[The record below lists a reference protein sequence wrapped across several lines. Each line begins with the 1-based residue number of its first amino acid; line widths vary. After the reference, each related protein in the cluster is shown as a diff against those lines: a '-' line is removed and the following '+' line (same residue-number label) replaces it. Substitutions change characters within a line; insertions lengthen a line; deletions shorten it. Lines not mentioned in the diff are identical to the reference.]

1 MNTDILSIRDVSLSF
16 VPDTKGDVP
25 LSILDGLSLNVPRG
39 KITALI
45 GGNGSGKT
53 TLFNIISGFQKSNTG
68 EVWLATDDSAPPLRI
83 DGYPPAKIPRL
94 GIGRLFQDRQLF
106 PTLSLLENFTIAAGD
121 FTGEFPFSCI
131 ASPASLQHAEAS
143 REARARTILEKAFG
157 PDNKYLAMLH
167 APGNAFS
174 FGEQRLFSLARLLMP
189 GNTCLLLLDEPTSG
203 VNPAHCDT
211 IAAILPKLAREF
223 GLSVLLIEHN
233 MAFVRQ
239 IADYCAYLSEGK
251 IAAFGTPDDIL
262 NMPEV
267 HESYLGLESSSKT
280 QPPLL

>member
-1 MNTDILSIRDVSLSF
+1 MNTDILSILDISLSF
-16 VPDTKGDVP
+16 VPDTSNDVP
-25 LSILDGLSLNVPRG
+25 LCILNGLSLHVPRG
-39 KITALI
+39 KITALV

-53 TLFNIISGFQKSNTG
+53 TLFNIISGFQQPNTG
-68 EVWLATDDSAPPLRI
+68 EVWLTQDGSAPPLRI

-106 PTLSLLENFTIAAGD
+106 PTLSLLENFTVAAGE

-131 ASPASLQHAEAS
+131 ASSASLLRAEAD
-143 REARARTILEKAFG
+143 REARARTILEKLFG
-157 PDNKYLAMLH
+157 LNNKYLDMLH

-189 GNTCLLLLDEPTSG
+189 VNTRLLLLDEPTSG
-203 VNPAHCDT
+203 VNPSLCDT
-211 IAAILPKLAREF
+211 IADILPNLAHEL

-251 IAAFGTPDDIL
+251 IVAFGTPDEIL

-267 HESYLGLESSSKT
+267 HASYLGLESSFKA
-280 QPPLL
+280 

>member
-1 MNTDILSIRDVSLSF
+1 MNTDILSIRDISLF
-16 VPDTKGDVP
+16 FIPDASGDAP

-53 TLFNIISGFQKSNTG
+53 TLFNIISGFQKSNRG
-68 EVWLATDDSAPPLRI
+68 EVWLNTDDSVPPIRI

-106 PTLSLLENFTIAAGD
+106 PTLSLLENFTVASGD

-131 ASPASLQHAEAS
+131 ASSAALRRAEAA
-143 REARARTILEKAFG
+143 REDRARTIIEKILG
-157 PDNKYLAMLH
+157 QDNKYFAMLD
-167 APGNAFS
+167 APGDAFS
-174 FGEQRLFSLARLLMP
+174 FGEQRLFSLARLLMLD
-189 GNTCLLLLDEPTSG
+189 NTRLLLLDEPTSG
-203 VNPAHCDT
+203 VNPAYCDM
-211 IAAILPKLAREF
+211 IASILPNLVSEF

-233 MAFVRQ
+233 MAFVSQ
-239 IADYCAYLSEGK
+239 VADYCAYLSKGK
-251 IAAFGTPDDIL
+251 IVAFGTPNEIL

-267 HESYLGLESSSKT
+267 HASYLGLESPFGM
-280 QPPLL
+280 QLR